1 MTFQQD
7 IASKDLN
14 IYPLVHILP
23 HGSSEEAFLSGIFIS
38 TRPVDMKIHT
48 TFPSPIPVKPI
59 LLNIPAISE
68 SIDVETKKYKI
79 SSVTLNISD
88 YEVDGVRF
96 SDSLVDVSGNSI
108 INSEVFIYYVSQSRK
123 FFAQAED
130 DLSPTQVGHFIVR
143 DFKQTDSQV
152 SLVCEDRSQ
161 AELHKDLP
169 LEVLNQD
176 NALTEKYSEKLFPIV
191 YGSVDRSPI
200 LLRKVFGINTD
211 DVRAGVVMD
220 SIPIHTF
227 NGLYLR
233 LGEDC
238 RVRDFLIDDN
248 ELDNIYF
255 KRWLVRLDS
264 NQRPHPYQGCALTC

>member
-23 HGSSEEAFLSGIFIS
+23 HGYGEEAVQNGIFLS
-38 TRPVDMKIHT
+38 TRPVDMQIHT
-48 TFPSPIPVKPI
+48 ALSSFIPVKPI

-123 FFAQAED
+123 FFTQAED

-152 SLVCEDRSQ
+152 SLV
-161 AELHKDLP
+161 
-169 LEVLNQD
+169 
-176 NALTEKYSEKLFPIV
+176 
-191 YGSVDRSPI
+191 
-200 LLRKVFGINTD
+200 
-211 DVRAGVVMD
+211 
-220 SIPIHTF
+220 
-227 NGLYLR
+227 
-233 LGEDC
+233 
-238 RVRDFLIDDN
+238 
-248 ELDNIYF
+248 
-255 KRWLVRLDS
+255 
-264 NQRPHPYQGCALTC
+264 